1 MKEEQ
6 KSEFISKM
14 EGIAKQVTE
23 LVQESEGRKGLI
35 LIATDNDGEE
45 TGTIIACAGNGG
57 EIIKGLS
64 EFAMQESTAPM
75 FSEAMKIVTMK
86 KLFKMIGK
94 DRDGN
99 CDECEKEHKTEEKKG
114 E

>member
-1 MKEEQ
+1 MKKEQ

-23 LVQESEGRKGLI
+23 LVKESEGRKGLV
-35 LIATDNDGEE
+35 LIATDNDGEG
-45 TGTIIACAGNGG
+45 TGAIIACAGNGG

-75 FSEAMKIVTMK
+75 FSEAMK
-86 KLFKMIGK
+86 KLFKMIGE
-94 DRDGN
+94 DCDGD

-114 E
+114 K

>member
-1 MKEEQ
+1 MKKEQ

-35 LIATDNDGEE
+35 LIATDNEGEV
-45 TGTIIACAGNGG
+45 TGAIIACAGNCG

-64 EFAMQESTAPM
+64 EFAMQESTSPM
-75 FSEAMKIVTMK
+75 FAEAMKIVAMK
-86 KLFKMIGK
+86 KLFKMIGE
-94 DRDGN
+94 DCDDN

>member
-1 MKEEQ
+1 MKKEQ
-6 KSEFISKM
+6 KSEFISNM

-23 LVQESEGRKGLI
+23 LVKESEGRKGLI
-35 LIATDNDGEE
+35 LIATDNDGEG
-45 TGTIIACAGNGG
+45 TGAIIACAGNGG

-75 FSEAMKIVTMK
+75 FAKAMK
-86 KLFKMIGK
+86 KLFKMIGE
-94 DRDGN
+94 DCDGN